1 MTNIKGT
8 KPMKQFWHI
17 TVLAFFVACGDVAT
31 AAPPNQSWF
40 PQAPPL
46 PDPTGEVIPA
56 TNVKELF
63 DAADTIKPGGTIFL
77 ADGHYPLP
85 SVLTLATDNITLR
98 SRSGDRH
105 KVILDGADSRHG
117 ELALIRGKDIT
128 VADLTIQNIK
138 WNGFK
143 IASELGAQRARIY
156 NCVIHNIWQW
166 GVKASHIPPET
177 PELYPRD
184 CRVQFCLF
192 YNDRPKK
199 FEDDATDTPKTY
211 NGNYIGGID
220 VKNTIGWTIS
230 DNVFVGIQGRTR
242 EGRACVYISEEG
254 RDCVIERNVMIDCDV
269 GIALG
274 NPSRG
279 GDWMHAIDCVVR
291 NNFITRCPET
301 GILGCYTKN
310 CQILHNTVHEPDS
323 RYGRLIWVQ
332 NINEGLVVENN
343 FLSGADVL
351 VTSESQIQ
359 QRANFATEN
368 LAQAFA
374 DAKAGNLRLTKPV
387 EGVVNAADRLPL
399 VSHDIDNQPRLDR
412 PDIGADEWVQDQVA
426 VSEPPQDT
434 TSAKSDATAEPAWV
448 KPMRKVHTGFK
459 GQPGYVAQLGD
470 SITYSMAF
478 WTPIDWDEPQ
488 QYITKDDG
496 LPKTPPGKRWRDVIQ
511 GERDK
516 GPKYGNY
523 SGWTVQNVLALI
535 DSVLETNKPEMA
547 IIMVGTN
554 DISGGS
560 VPKTYEADL
569 EKVVEKCLAAHCVPI
584 LNTIPPRRGHEKAVR
599 EINQIIKGVTQKH
612 HVPLV
617 DYHAEILKRR
627 SNDSWQGTLIS
638 ADGVHPTGGKTNV
651 YTEENLKNC
660 GYALRNWSN
669 FLAVREVYFRVL
681 HVKDDNSRGG

>member
-1 MTNIKGT
+1 
-8 KPMKQFWHI
+8 MKSFWHI
-17 TVLAFFVACGDVAT
+17 NLLALFLVCCDIAM
-31 AAPPNQSWF
+31 AAPPTQSWF

-46 PDPTGEVIPA
+46 PGPTGDVIHA
-56 TNVKELF
+56 ANVKELF
-63 DAADTIKPGGTIFL
+63 DAAESIQPGGTIVL
-77 ADGHYPLP
+77 ADGHYQLP
-85 SVLTLATDNITLR
+85 SVLTLAPDNITLR
-98 SRSGDRH
+98 SRSGNRH
-105 KVILDGADSRHG
+105 KVILDGTNNRHG
-117 ELALIRGKDIT
+117 ELVLIRGKGIT

-143 IASELGAQRARIY
+143 IASELGAQQARIY
-156 NCVIHNIWQW
+156 NCVIHNIWQR
-166 GVKASHIPPET
+166 GVKASHIPPSKS
-177 PELYPRD
+177 ELYPRD

-199 FEDDATDTPKTY
+199 FEDDSTDTPKTY
-211 NGNYIGGID
+211 DGNYIGGID

-254 RDCVIERNVMIDCDV
+254 RDCVIERNMMIDCDV

-274 NPSRG
+274 NPSRV

-301 GILGCYTKN
+301 GILACYTKN
-310 CQILHNTVHEPDS
+310 CRILHNTVHEPDS

-332 NINEGLVVENN
+332 NINDGLVVENN
-343 FLSGADVL
+343 LVSGADVL

-359 QRANFATEN
+359 QRANFANEN

-374 DAKAGNLRLTKPV
+374 DANAGNLHLTKSV
-387 EGVVNAADRLPL
+387 EGVVNAANRLPL

-412 PDIGADEWVQDQVA
+412 PDAGADEWVQNQVS
-426 VSEPPQDT
+426 VSQLPQDT
-434 TSAKSDATAEPAWV
+434 MAAKSDATAEPAWV
-448 KPMRKVHTGFK
+448 KPMRKVHTGFQ

-478 WTPIDWDEPQ
+478 WTPMGWDEPQ
-488 QYITKDDG
+488 QYLTEGDG
-496 LPKTPPGKRWRDVIQ
+496 LPKTPQGKRWRDVIR

-516 GPKYGNY
+516 GPKHGNY
-523 SGWTVQNVLALI
+523 SGWTVKNVLGVI
-535 DSVLETNKPEMA
+535 DSVLKSNKPEMA

-569 EKVVEKCLAAHCVPI
+569 EKAVEKCLSANCIPI
-584 LNTIPPRRGHEKAVR
+584 LNTIPPRRDREKTVR
-599 EINQIIKGVTQKH
+599 ELNQIVKRVAKKH
-612 HVPLV
+612 QVPLV

-627 SNDSWQGTLIS
+627 PNDSWQATLIS
-638 ADGVHPTGGKTNV
+638 KDGVHPTGGKTNV
-651 YTEENLKNC
+651 YTKENLKNS
-660 GYALRNWSN
+660 GYALRNWLN
-669 FLAVREVYFRVL
+669 FLALREVYFRVR
-681 HVKDDNSRGG
+681 HGKHGKPGGG